1 MITIRDL
8 HAKQEITEV
17 KVSDLEHEVEQ
28 IHEGLKNKSDENEV
42 KVIAE
47 NLIKEKD
54 FITRSEFEQYYQ
66 QMHAETKASQIR
78 LLKWVIGTGISAI
91 AAISG
96 ILGVFF

>member
-47 NLIKEKD
+47 NLIKE
-54 FITRSEFEQYYQ
+54 TRYEFEQYYQ